1 MTEAIHFDT
10 SNWNFDQIVF
20 NRKDYEG
27 CAKLYG
33 KYFVELKEI
42 FVLEAAQSSW
52 PCMDRI

>member
-1 MTEAIHFDT
+1 MAEAIHFDT
-10 SNWNFDQIVF
+10 SNWNFDQIVY

-27 CAKLYG
+27 CVKLFG

-52 PCMDRI
+52 P